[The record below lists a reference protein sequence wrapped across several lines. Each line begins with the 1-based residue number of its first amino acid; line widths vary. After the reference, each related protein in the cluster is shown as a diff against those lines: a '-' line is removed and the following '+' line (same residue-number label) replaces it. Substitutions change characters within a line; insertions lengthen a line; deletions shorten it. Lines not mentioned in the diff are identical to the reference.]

1 MYGGK
6 GKMLVNQVFKK
17 NDENEG
23 VERIQ
28 EKAFK
33 FLSKIYSLCK
43 DEQSKEFD
51 MYVVGKRLGYN
62 ATETEGIVET
72 LSRAELIRAEKSSC
86 KVAIATYG
94 IMVTKGEITAR
105 YAPLL

>member
-1 MYGGK
+1 MSTNH
-6 GKMLVNQVFKK
+6 LFKK
-17 NDENEG
+17 NYENEG

-28 EKAFK
+28 EKAFE
-33 FLSKIYSLCK
+33 FLSNLYSLCK
-43 DEQSKEFD
+43 DEQPKQFD
-51 MYVVGKRLGYN
+51 MYVVGKMLGYN
-62 ATETEGIVET
+62 ATETECIVET

-86 KVAIATYG
+86 RVAIATYG